1 MKRSTGALGALFL
14 LVLPGA
20 VSAQE
25 NPFPIQGLVVTA
37 SATPRPLAALA
48 SDVTVLD
55 GAALRARGLVRV
67 EDALRQVPGLTVVQ
81 NGSMGSTVSLFM
93 RGGESDYVLVLV
105 DGVKVNQPG
114 GAFDLSNLTLD
125 NVARIEVVRGP
136 RSALY
141 GSGAVA
147 GVVQIITRDGR
158 GPARAA
164 LATRVGSFGR
174 QDWSLD
180 ASGGSDRTG
189 YSVGLSRVHTKG
201 ILPFNNSYTD
211 DVASGAFHLAPD
223 ARTRMRFTARLSHH
237 TYHFPTDGSG
247 NVVDRNSFTY
257 GHESTLG
264 LQADRALGRGLDV
277 QLDLGTHGVNGG
289 TDDAQDGPAD
299 TVGVYASSSV
309 DHMRRS
315 SADVRG
321 NVRMGGLV
329 ATLGWELE
337 RESDRSVTESSSD
350 YGSSSDR
357 SQNSRWNRGYYAQV
371 TGSRR
376 WLSYDGGA
384 RLEDNQRFGRL
395 WTWQVGGVAR
405 VMGAAGPRL
414 RASLGTGIKEPTFYE
429 NFATGF
435 ARGNPNLEPERS
447 RSWEVGLDQRLMG
460 EDLVLRGTYFD
471 QDFRDLI
478 QYTATTP
485 SPESPNFY
493 NVARARARG
502 VELALD
508 GSAGPVWGSASWT
521 WLATY
526 VVNPG
531 VGSGPGDEFAPGG
544 ALLRRPRHS
553 ASLEMGA
560 TLGGGVA
567 LGGAVNVV
575 GARADRDFAT
585 YPATRVTL
593 PRYTLVSL
601 EASWNVDRAAG
612 RRPGVEISVRGDNLL
627 NRSYEEVVGFPAP
640 GRAVYVGARV
650 TLGGG
655 RGG

>member
-1 MKRSTGALGALFL
+1 VKRFTGVLATL
-14 LVLPGA
+14 LVALPGVA
-20 VSAQE
+20 SAQE
-25 NPFPIQGLVVTA
+25 NPFPLEGLVVTA
-37 SATPRPLAALA
+37 SPTPRPLAALA

-67 EDALRQVPGLTVVQ
+67 EDALREVPGLTVVQ
-81 NGSMGSTVSLFM
+81 NGPMGSTASVFM

-105 DGVKVNQPG
+105 DGVQVNQPG
-114 GAFDLSNLTLD
+114 GAFDFSNLTLD

-164 LATRVGSFGR
+164 LATRLGSFGR
-174 QDWSLD
+174 EDWSLD
-180 ASGGSDRTG
+180 ASGGGERAG

-201 ILPFNNSYTD
+201 ILPFNNGYTD
-211 DVASGAFHLAPD
+211 EVASGAFDLAPD
-223 ARTRMRFTARLSHH
+223 DRTRVRFTGRLSHH
-237 TYHFPTDGSG
+237 TYHFPTDGAG

-257 GHESTLG
+257 GDESTLG
-264 LQADRALGRGLDV
+264 LRADRTLGRRLDV
-277 QLDLGTHGVNGG
+277 QVNLGTHGLSGG

-299 TVGVYASSSV
+299 TAGVYASSSL

-321 NVRMGGLV
+321 NLRMGSLV
-329 ATLGWELE
+329 ATLGWEVE
-337 RESDRSVTESSSD
+337 QESDRSSTESSSD
-350 YGSSSDR
+350 YGPSSDSSR
-357 SQNSRWNRGYYAQV
+357 NARWNRGYYAQL

-376 WLSYDGGA
+376 WLSYDAGA
-384 RLEDNQRFGRL
+384 RLEDNQRFGKL
-395 WTWQVGGVAR
+395 WTWQLGGVAR
-405 VMGAAGPRL
+405 VMGSAGPRL

-435 ARGNPNLEPERS
+435 ARGNPNLAPERS
-447 RSWEVGLDQRLMG
+447 RSWEVGLDQPLVG
-460 EDLVLRGTYFD
+460 EDLLLRGTYFD

-478 QYTATTP
+478 QYTATSP
-485 SPESPNFY
+485 SPEAPSFY

-502 VELALD
+502 VEVALE
-508 GSAGPVWGSASWT
+508 GSVGPLWGSASWT
-521 WLATY
+521 WLATK

-531 VGSGPGDEFAPGG
+531 VASGPGDEFAPGG
-544 ALLRRPRHS
+544 ELLRRPRHS

-560 TLGGGVA
+560 ALGGGVA
-567 LGGAVNVV
+567 LGGVVNVV
-575 GARADRDFAT
+575 GVRADRNFAT
-585 YPATRVTL
+585 YPATRVML

-601 EASWNVDRAAG
+601 DASWRVERAAG
-612 RRPGVEISVRGDNLL
+612 RRPGVEISVRGENLL

-650 TLGGG
+650 NVGGG
-655 RGG
+655 